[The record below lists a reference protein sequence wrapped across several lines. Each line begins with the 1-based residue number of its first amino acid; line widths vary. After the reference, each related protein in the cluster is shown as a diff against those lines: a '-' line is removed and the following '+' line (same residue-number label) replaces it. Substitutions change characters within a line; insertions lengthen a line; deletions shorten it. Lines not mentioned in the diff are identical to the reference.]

1 MLKAINHFNKPKP
14 SGRGKRGSVA
24 SNAAFLF
31 TGLILG
37 GALFYAGHV
46 FWPQPVESSLSSKPS
61 AEPTQKKVFTGALG
75 ESTIADVA
83 EAAAKSAVNIDTTN
97 TVLVEDR
104 YFGFFLGPQYQRTK
118 GLGSGFI
125 IRSDGYILTN
135 NHVVENADEIKVTI
149 SRAKKPL
156 RAKLIGRDP
165 KNDLA
170 LIKVNATNLPVCKLG
185 DSTRLR
191 PGDWVIAIGSPLG
204 LQQSVTL
211 GIVSAL
217 DRSFRDGAQNRIGP
231 SQLIQTDTAINPGNS
246 GGPLL
251 NIHGEVVGVNVAMLN
266 AQNIGFAIPIS
277 IAKTVAQQ
285 LLETGKTVY
294 PYLGI
299 HVYDVTPEIAE
310 QLGIDLRTTAV
321 VVVTVERNA
330 PAARGGLIPGDLILA
345 LNGKPIKTSE
355 DFAKIVQTFKPGD
368 TVKVDLLRD
377 GQKAETEVTVERMMQ
392 R

>member
-1 MLKAINHFNKPKP
+1 MSNEMSHLPNQKLFVRRKK
-14 SGRGKRGSVA
+14 GSAA

-37 GALFYAGHV
+37 GGLFYAGHAL
-46 FWPQPVESSLSSKPS
+46 WPSSPVQSSLTSQPS
-61 AEPTQKKVFTGALG
+61 AQPLQEKVFTGVLG

-83 EAAAKSAVNIDTTN
+83 ETAAKSAVNIDTTG
-97 TVLVEDR
+97 TVVVEDQ
-104 YFGFFLGPQYQRTK
+104 YLGFFLGPQRYQTK

-149 SRAKKPL
+149 TSAKKPL
-156 RAKLIGRDP
+156 RARLIGRDP

-170 LIKVNATNLPVCKLG
+170 LIKVNANNLPVCTFG
-185 DSTRLR
+185 DSSKLR

-217 DRSFRDGAQNRIGP
+217 DRSFRDVGP

-251 NIHGEVVGVNVAMLN
+251 NIHGEVVGVNVAVLNGQN
-266 AQNIGFAIPIS
+266 AQNIGFAIPVS
-277 IAKTVAQQ
+277 IAKSVAQQ
-285 LLETGKTVY
+285 LLETGKTAH

-299 HVYDVTPEIAE
+299 QVYDVTPDIAA
-310 QLGIDLRTTAV
+310 QLGIELNTTAV
-321 VVVTVERNA
+321 VVVRLERNA
-330 PAARGGLIPGDLILA
+330 PAARAGLAPGDLIVA
-345 LNGKPIKTSE
+345 LNGSPIKTSE
-355 DFAKIVQTFKPGD
+355 DFAKVLHASKPGD
-368 TVKVDLLRD
+368 EIKVEFLRD
-377 GQKAETEVTVERMMQ
+377 GQKAETEVTVENMPAR
-392 R
+392 

>member
-1 MLKAINHFNKPKP
+1 MPKAMNRSTNPK
-14 SGRGKRGSVA
+14 SFGRCRRGSAA

-31 TGLILG
+31 TGLLLG
-37 GALFYAGHV
+37 GALFYAGHAL
-46 FWPQPVESSLSSKPS
+46 WPQPVQSSLSSQPS
-61 AEPTQKKVFTGALG
+61 TAPLQKKVFTGVLG

-83 EAAAKSAVNIDTTN
+83 EAAAKSAVNIDTTG
-97 TVLVEDR
+97 TVVVENQ
-104 YFGFFLGPQYQRTK
+104 YLGFFVGPQRYQTK

-149 SRAKKPL
+149 SSVKKPL

-170 LIKVNATNLPVCKLG
+170 LIKVNANNLPVCTFG
-185 DSTRLR
+185 DSSKLR

-217 DRSFRDGAQNRIGP
+217 DRSFRDVGP

-251 NIHGEVVGVNVAMLN
+251 NIHGEVIGVNVAVLNGQN
-266 AQNIGFAIPIS
+266 AQNIGFAIPVS

-285 LLETGKTVY
+285 LLETGKTAH

-310 QLGIDLRTTAV
+310 QLGLELNTTAV
-321 VVVTVERNA
+321 VVVKVERNA
-330 PAARGGLIPGDLILA
+330 PAARAGLVPGDLILA

-355 DFAKIVQTFKPGD
+355 DFAKVVQTFKPGD

-377 GQKAETEVTVERMMQ
+377 GQKGETEVTVENMPARH
-392 R
+392 